1 MQMVTEHDRWCASG
15 DEGRLLAWAAD
26 RATATGRHLAPLVA
40 VGRLPDG
47 RLAVDVERPT
57 GTPLVAALDGL
68 GVPTTGVAVTLT
80 VPLLELAAAERAGA
94 VRIGTAGLDDV
105 LVDDAGAVVVCDRP
119 DGAAPCDRPDAAAP
133 CDRPDAAAPR
143 FDRPDAVAA
152 RFDRPDG
159 AAPCD
164 RPAAVAPRLDRPDA
178 AVPPTPRAPSTH
190 GPVQDGSRTLLVA
203 ARVVWER
210 TDPRDPARAPVDP
223 AIAAALDGDAAS
235 VHAALD
241 AVRATA
247 APRPVRWEPPALDVL
262 VGFPAPA
269 SARSDGGL
277 GSWLREVV
285 ERGVPLGA
293 GRRVPLRRAL
303 VGVVVA
309 VGIAAAGVVALG

>member
-57 GTPLVAALDGL
+57 GTPLVAALDRL

-94 VRIGTAGLDDV
+94 VQIGTAGLDDV

-133 CDRPDAAAPR
+133 RPDGAARRFDQPDGAAPR
-143 FDRPDAVAA
+143 FDRPDAA
-152 RFDRPDG
+152 
-159 AAPCD
+159 
-164 RPAAVAPRLDRPDA
+164 APRLDRPDA
-178 AVPPTPRAPSTH
+178 AAPPTPRAPSTH

-210 TDPRDPARAPVDP
+210 TDPRDAARAPVDP